1 MTTEPNAQPTGEQP
15 ADQQPQT
22 IDPSRVLTDERGH
35 IVVKDGRV
43 QLKPEPQRT
52 AMRAAGRPATE
63 EPGEPEPTEQSQATE
78 QEPAA
83 GYRLETPS
91 DVPTAAAIKWDSTL
105 DGFSKAA
112 SGAGI
117 PQPIAQNLMQSF
129 IDADAA
135 LGGYGNGENAYTSE
149 DAESSLRAFWGREAY
164 DGQMRKVWKTVKG
177 LGTHFAEWLDGSG
190 MGDHPAV
197 CVALANW
204 ADTKLTKAQAQ
215 AELSKIMSDEKSD
228 YFSQDSWR
236 RQPAVVRVKMLGRLA
251 YAEDAPVSHPVARA
265 RNAEAARVE
274 QAATKAR
281 ADARSEAAALV
292 AKLDKGT
299 PAEREA
305 TKKRFIELTA
315 RL

>member
-265 RNAEAARVE
+265 RNAEAARVD
-274 QAATKAR
+274 AAYTRLA
-281 ADARSEAAALV
+281 ELV